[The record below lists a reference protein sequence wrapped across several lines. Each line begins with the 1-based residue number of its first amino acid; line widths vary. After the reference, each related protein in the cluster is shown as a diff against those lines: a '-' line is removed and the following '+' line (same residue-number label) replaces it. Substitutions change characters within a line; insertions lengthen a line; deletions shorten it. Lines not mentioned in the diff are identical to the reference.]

1 MKNYVKF
8 FLKKNHWF
16 LLIEYKQINLH
27 VIIKNKDVIVNIRA
41 DIWFSKLLNVSDGK
55 NNGKEM
61 SMLMISR

>member
-1 MKNYVKF
+1 MENYVKF

-16 LLIEYKQINLH
+16 LLIKYKQINLH
-27 VIIKNKDVIVNIRA
+27 VIIKNKDVTVNIRM

-55 NNGKEM
+55 NNDKEM